1 MAKQQQPAFRIGS
14 THDRP
19 LADEL
24 MGAPPPAPAA
34 APAPQAAAAA
44 VPAQPPPLAERRGRW
59 PAGRASETGER
70 VPIRVQVPAALADRV
85 RGAVAAL
92 AYRVEDW
99 TSLNAATA
107 AALEQFVT
115 EAEQAYN
122 GGQPFPWQA
131 GRPLSPGRRVGQ

>member
-1 MAKQQQPAFRIGS
+1 MAKQQQPTFKIGS

-34 APAPQAAAAA
+34 TPTPQADVAAM
-44 VPAQPPPLAERRGRW
+44 PAQPPSLTERRSRQ
-59 PAGRASETGER
+59 PAGRASEAPER
-70 VPIRVQVPAALADRV
+70 VPIRVQVPAELADRV